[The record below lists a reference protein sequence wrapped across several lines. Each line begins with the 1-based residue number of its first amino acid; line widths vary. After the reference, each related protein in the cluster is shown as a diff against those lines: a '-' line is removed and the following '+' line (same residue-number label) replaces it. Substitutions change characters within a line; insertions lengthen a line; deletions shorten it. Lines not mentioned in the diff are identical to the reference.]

1 MKLRLRRAGGFAIV
15 STLALAAPALGRA
28 AAIPFAAVAAAAVF
42 GIREGQLFELFA
54 RPGDHEEGQLGGLA
68 GFALAAAGLALF
80 ATLPSVPMPPEVFA
94 AAVLVVAFGNLGQQ
108 FVREST
114 SDEILRVAGF
124 LGAGFLA
131 ATAAQVAVTVQ
142 AGQPVDLPL
151 AAFLAAVAALIAG
164 LLRSVLYERDDPL
177 VILSVGFV
185 LWLFASLAT
194 DIAAP
199 TMAFALGV
207 TAGLGYISYALETAS
222 VPGMLTGVLLGLLTV
237 VLGGFGW
244 FAALIAFFSIGGLAS
259 KYRYEEKAARGVAQE
274 DGGARG
280 TGNVLAN
287 SAVAL
292 VAVVGAA
299 AVEQLPVST
308 EIFALVF
315 AGAVATAMSDT
326 LSSEVGGLFDSPR
339 LVTTLRPVAP
349 GTDGAVSPQGTL
361 AGTAGALLVAGIAA
375 VGMPLGDPTVG
386 GLAVAAGGILGTVV
400 DSLLGATVEGGRVGN
415 QTVNLLAT
423 LSGALVAVAIGTL
436 V

>member
-80 ATLPSVPMPPEVFA
+80 ATIPSVPMPPEVFA

-124 LGAGFLA
+124 LGAGFLG

-386 GLAVAAGGILGTVV
+386 GLAVAAGGVLGTVV
-400 DSLLGATVEGGRVGN
+400 DSLLGATMEGGRVGN

-423 LSGALVAVAIGTL
+423 LSGALVAVTIGT
-436 V
+436 VV

>member
-1 MKLRLRRAGGFAIV
+1 VKLRLRRAGGFAIV

-28 AAIPFAAVAAAAVF
+28 AAVPFAAVAAAAVF

>member
-1 MKLRLRRAGGFAIV
+1 M

-28 AAIPFAAVAAAAVF
+28 AAVPFAAVAAAAVF

>member
-80 ATLPSVPMPPEVFA
+80 ATIPSVPMPPEVFA

-386 GLAVAAGGILGTVV
+386 GLAVAAGGVLGTVV
-400 DSLLGATVEGGRVGN
+400 DSLLGATMEGGRVGN

-423 LSGALVAVAIGTL
+423 LSGALVAVTIGT
-436 V
+436 VV

>member
-80 ATLPSVPMPPEVFA
+80 ATIPSVPMPPEVFA

-151 AAFLAAVAALIAG
+151 AAFLATVAALIAG

-194 DIAAP
+194 DVAAP

-259 KYRYEEKAARGVAQE
+259 KYRYEQKAARGVAQE

-386 GLAVAAGGILGTVV
+386 GLAVAAGGVLGTVV
-400 DSLLGATVEGGRVGN
+400 DSLLGATMEGGRVGN

-423 LSGALVAVAIGTL
+423 LSGALVAVTIGT
-436 V
+436 VV